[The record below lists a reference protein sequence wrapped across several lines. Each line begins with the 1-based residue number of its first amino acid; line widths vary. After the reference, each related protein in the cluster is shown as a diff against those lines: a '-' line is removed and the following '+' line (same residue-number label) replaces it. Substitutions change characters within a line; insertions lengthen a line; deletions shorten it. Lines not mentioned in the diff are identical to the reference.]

1 MKTEF
6 CGLSKE
12 MVHSF
17 RKEKLQLICHL
28 VNFGG
33 MTAKINQYLKTSA
46 RKHGMAVCGDLMAT
60 GSKHTDSG
68 TP

>member
-12 MVHSF
+12 MVHGF

-28 VNFGG
+28 ANFGG

-46 RKHGMAVCGDLMAT
+46 RKP
-60 GSKHTDSG
+60 
-68 TP
+68 TPSACVDTVAWQFVVI